1 MAKLRFLQGDRMSG
15 VSNEPQRDGLHRTI
29 QDSIGK
35 RLRRRRRRVLMKKTE
50 TSIRGAV
57 AQWLEHLLCKQ
68 DVEGSSPFGSKT
80 PSWGGAKPTF
90 GRSRRV
96 VSEANSRRDIPEPT
110 FGRNPRSGMRR
121 LVADSSVN
129 LWGNRGRIAQLVRA
143 RP

>member
-80 PSWGGAKPTF
+80 PSWGGGEADV
-90 GRSRRV
+90 RSIKASRER
-96 VSEANSRRDIPEPT
+96 SEQPPRHTGADVRPEPAK
-110 FGRNPRSGMRR
+110 RD
-121 LVADSSVN
+121 AEA
-129 LWGNRGRIAQLVRA
+129 RGRQQRRA
-143 RP
+143 KGNPYSQS